1 MSRRPSTTS
10 SVWLLKMWDRLSAK
24 IGSILRGENDHKKV
38 GLEARIGN
46 TNLRSFK
53 VDYSVAS
60 SDVKLA
66 QDSLRLMRVE
76 RDILSHAIQRLY
88 EAEADGE
95 INKDKLKSLM
105 NNYKER
111 MAQVKNTIQNDQ
123 SVLALYDLERIQTD
137 LMAIFNKHLDDLN
150 KKTEELKARLSIE
163 PAPKSL
169 AKKKKEKRRKRRKK
183 KRSSATEKSEVD
195 KRIEKIRAEIDKT
208 LEKLGRIETN
218 A

>member
-1 MSRRPSTTS
+1 
-10 SVWLLKMWDRLSAK
+10 MWDRLSAK
-24 IGSILRGENDHKKV
+24 IGSILRGENDPKKV

-76 RDILSHAIQRLY
+76 RDILSHAIQRLH

-95 INKDKLKSLM
+95 INKGELKSLM

-111 MAQVKNTIQNDQ
+111 MVQVKNTIQNDQ

-150 KKTEELKARLSIE
+150 KKTEELKARLGIE
-163 PAPKSL
+163 PAPTIL
-169 AKKKKEKRRKRRKK
+169 AKKKKEKRRKRRK

-208 LEKLGRIETN
+208 LEKLGRIDAN